1 MGARA
6 AEGGRLKKD
15 GRNGRES
22 GFRLG
27 IRLRGKM
34 EGHLREVRLEVG
46 RSNEDAGKVNVFLF
60 EGARRVGRY
69 QIRTN
74 ADGRRD
80 VYYSDI
86 EGKSFNGTRKVQK
99 PAGVSSSRDSVI
111 GAIERDLSDK
121 GMAASAIGGLDL
133 GF

>member
-1 MGARA
+1 
-6 AEGGRLKKD
+6 
-15 GRNGRES
+15 
-22 GFRLG
+22 
-27 IRLRGKM
+27 M

-46 RSNEDAGKVNVFLF
+46 RSDEGAGRVNVFLF

-99 PAGVSSSRDSVI
+99 PAGDSSSRDSVI
-111 GAIERDLSDK
+111 GAIERDLSDR
-121 GMAASAIGGLDL
+121 GMAAPAIGSLDL